1 MMNLKSIAL
10 LLVPVVT
17 AAKSC
22 FDKSTYYEIDSDIE
36 KIASGI
42 TDEDELVHFYGGIV
56 RLV

>member
-1 MMNLKSIAL
+1 MTNLKSIAL
-10 LLVPVVT
+10 LVPFII
-17 AAKSC
+17 AAKAC

-36 KIASGI
+36 KIASSI